1 MSNPLTGDFDLVAQF
16 SLPTVNR
23 ILGSIHQKGDAVNDG
38 ITFLHSFFTHV
49 PQNPGPGFPVGKG
62 GIPIPISNP
71 SAVQGIIEV
80 QVSTP
85 TITLVANS
93 STRVT
98 AHYEIMAHY
107 IADDPASTVPE
118 FVHGEL
124 QVTFSILQ
132 QAAGGNNSLLTMDI
146 QAANLEVNFIPDAG
160 LPRQRA
166 GSCDHHGRT
175 QDIS

>member
-1 MSNPLTGDFDLVAQF
+1 MSNSLTGDFDLVAQF

-23 ILGSIHQKGDAVNDG
+23 ILGSIHQKGNAVNDG
-38 ITFLHSFFTHV
+38 ITFLHSFRTHI
-49 PQNPGPGFPVGKG
+49 PQNSGPGFPVGKG
-62 GIPIPISNP
+62 GIPIPNP

-98 AHYEIMAHY
+98 AHFEIMVHY
-107 IADDPASTVPE
+107 IADDPASTLPE

-124 QVTFSILQ
+124 QATFSVLQ
-132 QAAGGNNSLLTMDI
+132 QAAGNKNSLLTMDI

-160 LPRQRA
+160 LPLGRA
-166 GSCDHHGRT
+166 GSCDHHGGT
-175 QDIS
+175 EVVP